1 MTVLLLAAGGF
12 SEVSF
17 VELVRF
23 FLPMLLTCGA
33 LAAACAVL
41 GVFVLLRR
49 EALVALS
56 LPNAVVIGAAI
67 AMLAHSESRLPYATG
82 GLALALPLLAWTRY
96 RRFDHLLPAA
106 YVAGMCIPFLIIAS
120 HGGEHLGELEKM
132 FIGAGVDVAVSPD
145 DARVAIPI
153 LLGAAAVA
161 AVLWRRWLLLA
172 QAPTTAQ
179 LAALHPAAWDGL
191 FLTLTGAAVLM
202 GTNTMGVVMVLVL
215 LFLPAAAALPWGR
228 RLPGTMALAVV
239 FGLVDAAIGFYLSN
253 RLDWPFSQSVGGVGF
268 VVLVLSHLLGRFAR

>member
-1 MTVLLLAAGGF
+1 MTVLAEGGF
-12 SEVSF
+12 VTLI
-17 VELVRF
+17 EL

-33 LAAACAVL
+33 LAIACAVL

-49 EALVALS
+49 EPLVALT
-56 LPNAVVIGAAI
+56 LPNAVVIGAAV
-67 AMLAHSESRLPYATG
+67 AMLAHSESRLPWAAG
-82 GLALALPLLAWTRY
+82 AVVLVLPLLAWTRY
-96 RRFDHLLPAA
+96 RRHDHLLPAA

-120 HGGEHLGELEKM
+120 HGGEHLGELQKL
-132 FIGAGVDVAVSPD
+132 FIGAGVDVAVSAD
-145 DARVAIPI
+145 DARLAIPV

-161 AVLWRRWLLLA
+161 GLLWRRWLLLA

-191 FLTLTGAAVLM
+191 FLTLTGAAVLV
-202 GTNTMGVVMVLVL
+202 GTSTMGVVMVLVL

-228 RLPGTMALAVV
+228 RLPGTIALAVV
-239 FGLVDAAIGFYLSN
+239 FGLVDAVVGFYLSN

-268 VVLVLSHLLGRFAR
+268 VVLLLSHLLGRFAR